1 MNGDVGW
8 IDFHFDI
15 MCPWAY
21 QTSLWIR
28 EVRERTGL
36 EIRWRF
42 FSLEEANR
50 EDGKKHPWEREW
62 SYGWSMMRIGVV
74 LRRRD
79 MALLDQWYLTAG
91 RALHEQGRKPHDPDV
106 ARGLLVEMG
115 VGDEVLDRAL
125 EDPTT
130 HDEIRSEHERVVAAG
145 GFGVPTIGFPDGRI
159 LFGPVLVEPPPGH
172 RTVALWDHVRSWQ
185 DFDGLYEIQRPK
197 STADIERI
205 AARFTP
211 YLDARDWRTIQ
222 KETP

>member
-1 MNGDVGW
+1 MSDGDW

-28 EVRERTGL
+28 EVARLTDL

-50 EDGKKHPWEREW
+50 EPGKKHPWEREW
-62 SYGWSMMRIGVV
+62 SYGWSMMRIGVI
-74 LRRRD
+74 LRRRN
-79 MALLDQWYLTAG
+79 MALLDQWYATAG
-91 RALHEQGRKPHDPDV
+91 RALHEQGRKPHQPDIARELLTEMNLDPSIV
-106 ARGLLVEMG
+106 
-115 VGDEVLDRAL
+115 DEAL
-125 EDPTT
+125 SDPTT
-130 HDEIRSEHERVVAAG
+130 HDEVRTEHERVVSAG

-159 LFGPVLVEPPPGH
+159 LFGPVIVEPPSGDAA
-172 RTVALWDHVRSWQ
+172 VALWDHVRSWQ

-197 STADIERI
+197 APADIERI
-205 AARFTP
+205 ARRFTP
-211 YLDARDWRTIQ
+211 YLEARDWRTIQ